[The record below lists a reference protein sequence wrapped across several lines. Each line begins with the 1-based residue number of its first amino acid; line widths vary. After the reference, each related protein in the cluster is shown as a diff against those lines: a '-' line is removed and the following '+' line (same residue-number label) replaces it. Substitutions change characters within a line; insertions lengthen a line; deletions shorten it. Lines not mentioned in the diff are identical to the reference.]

1 MEDFPSEIS
10 AVEALV
16 YYLHHSLKESGSKW
30 SVDSRNEMC
39 RLTLLTDNENVAVE
53 RAVVWSPNEGTKIF
67 FNNNQLPKDNFILT
81 MPQPDQSKISDLAQ
95 YLQILTTV
103 VESVKLCEGVT
114 TYTDSWNAA
123 EELGMGQIDKC
134 SSQSPR
140 YRSKDCTLVYME
152 AKRCEACEC
161 NRLSFKQKKWRDDRA
176 EESDLSKI
184 NNRYLL
190 RKALLAKTKSL
201 AKEKKIAGKTIR
213 YYKKKVRQMI
223 KSESIV
229 VDQHLSK
236 DFFDVMKQNVTKMT
250 PIQKLFW
257 SEQMKAISKQSN
269 PRTMRWNPMMIKIAL
284 HLQSLSPTAYEYLR
298 ESGLLQLPSQR
309 RLYDFSHF
317 TQAKEGI
324 QQAVIDL
331 LSEKLE
337 KVITEDYQRYFNLLF
352 DEMSIQSGLVVTKS
366 GDIVGFVNLS
376 EIEQSVADLENQL
389 AGEGE
394 IKKQEAKKVLVFM
407 LQGVSLDVHEVV
419 AIFPTT
425 ELSAEQLYT
434 RAWDVIFNLESRN
447 IKILTLIGDGAGC
460 NKKFFKMHAK
470 YDHSEEFVYS
480 TRNIACGED
489 RPIFFMIDPPHLLK
503 TIRNCFSN
511 SHGHYNT
518 RAMWKDGE
526 VISWA
531 ALEALLNASIK
542 DKFKKHK
549 LTWAHVKL
557 TAFTRMNVKYA
568 TQTMSNSASLSLSD
582 YKDDERFDGL
592 VTSQLLMFLK
602 EVNKFFDCLNGSHD
616 PDGKR
621 NKSNKNLL
629 PYKSVNDERLTT
641 TLKKEVLKFFQDW
654 QKSVENREGEFTA
667 EDREKMTISSQ
678 SYESLHIT
686 IFGFCGAVK
695 FLLDCGAPSIDA
707 KKFNQDKLE
716 QYFGILRMCGGAS
729 NNPTLQGVL
738 QKSLALTV
746 QKGAALPGKKGNTR
760 GTRQLVIDE
769 EPLPCRPR
777 K

>member
-1 MEDFPSEIS
+1 M
-10 AVEALV
+10 EALA
-16 YYLHHSLKESGSKW
+16 YCLHHSLKESGSQWK
-30 SVDSRNEMC
+30 VDSRGDMC
-39 RLTLLTDNENVAVE
+39 RLTLLNDFPNVAVE
-53 RAVVWSPNEGTKIF
+53 RAVVWSSNDGTQVF
-67 FNNNQLPKDNFILT
+67 FNNNQLPMDNFILS
-81 MPQPDQSKISDLAQ
+81 MPQPEESNISDLAL
-95 YLQILTTV
+95 YLQILTTL
-103 VESVKLCEGVT
+103 VESVKVCEGVT
-114 TYTDSWNAA
+114 TYIDYWNAG
-123 EELGMGQIDKC
+123 EEQKLGNIERGC
-134 SSQSPR
+134 SQAPCF
-140 YRSKDCTLVYME
+140 RSTACTLVHME
-152 AKRCEACEC
+152 SKRCDACES
-161 NRLSFKQKKWRDDRA
+161 NRLTFKQKKWRDARA
-176 EESDLSKI
+176 AKTDMSKM
-184 NNRYLL
+184 NNRYMLK
-190 RKALLAKTKSL
+190 KALLAKTKAL
-201 AKEKKIAGKTIR
+201 ASEKKNANKTIR
-213 YYKKKVRQMI
+213 YYKKRVRQLI
-223 KSESIV
+223 KSESILI
-229 VDQHLSK
+229 DQHLSK
-236 DFFDVMKQNVTKMT
+236 DFFDIMKQNVTKMT

-269 PRTMRWNPMMIKIAL
+269 PRTIRWNPMMIKIAL

-324 QQAVIDL
+324 QQAVLEL

-337 KVITEDYQRYFNLLF
+337 KIITEDYQRFFNLLF
-352 DEMSIQSGLVVTKS
+352 DEMNIQSGLVVTKS
-366 GDIVGFVNLS
+366 GEIIGFVNLN
-376 EIEQSVADLENQL
+376 EIEQSVSDLEAQL
-389 AGEGE
+389 SGEGE
-394 IKKQEAKKVLVFM
+394 VKKQEAKKVLVFM
-407 LQGVSLDVHEVV
+407 LQGVSLDIHEVV

-460 NKKFFKMHAK
+460 NKKFFKMHTK
-470 YDHSEEFVYS
+470 YDDSQEFVYS
-480 TRNIACGED
+480 TRNIASGED

-511 SHGHYNT
+511 SYGHKNT
-518 RAMWKDGE
+518 RRMWKDGE

-531 ALEALLNASIK
+531 AIEMLLNATIK

-568 TQTMSNSASLSLSD
+568 TQTMSNSASTSLSD
-582 YKDDERFDGL
+582 YKDDERFNGL
-592 VTSQLLMFLK
+592 VTSQLVMFLRV
-602 EVNKFFDCLNGSHD
+602 VNMFFDCLNGSGD

-621 NKSNKNLL
+621 NKSNKFLL
-629 PYKSVNDERLTT
+629 PYTSVNDERLTT
-641 TLKKEVLKFFQDW
+641 TLKQEVLQFFQDW
-654 QKSVENREGEFTA
+654 KLSVENREGVFT
-667 EDREKMTISSQ
+667 EEEKERMTISSQ

-729 NNPTLQGVL
+729 NNPSLQGVL

-746 QKGAALPGKKGNTR
+746 QKGAALPGKKGNTK
-760 GTRQLVIDE
+760 GDRQLVLNE

-777 K
+777 Q